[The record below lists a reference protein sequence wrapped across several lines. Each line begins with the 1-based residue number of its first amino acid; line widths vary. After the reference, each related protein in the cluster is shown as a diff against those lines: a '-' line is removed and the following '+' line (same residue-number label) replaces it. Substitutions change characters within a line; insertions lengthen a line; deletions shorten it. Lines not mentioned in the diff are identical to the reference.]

1 MECNIATLVVFSP
14 LPYEKQL
21 LFRRL
26 RRSELGRLPL
36 AFLDHDPSLMGVY
49 RAHFGLNGMTFGST
63 NSSLAVL
70 AFVVSLTM
78 WSKWMCRCLCMKE

>member
-36 AFLDHDPSLMGVY
+36 AFLDHDLLAYGRVS
-49 RAHFGLNGMTFGST
+49 RALRTQRHDI
-63 NSSLAVL
+63 
-70 AFVVSLTM
+70 
-78 WSKWMCRCLCMKE
+78 W